1 MNTEA
6 TTTEISQ
13 IKPCRSC
20 GARDRN
26 KFAQC
31 RSCMRESRR
40 KWRKANLEKAR
51 EACRKSV
58 QKWREANPEKHR
70 EYNRVY
76 SAFRKRKIVEGE

>member
-1 MNTEA
+1 
-6 TTTEISQ
+6 
-13 IKPCRSC
+13 
-20 GARDRN
+20 
-26 KFAQC
+26 
-31 RSCMRESRR
+31 MRESRR

-51 EACRKSV
+51 EACRKSA